1 MFVGGVLLT
10 MLKVIKK
17 RWGEKATSRPL
28 MQKEEGRTAF
38 SHSVFSI
45 SPIEGHMSYVCHHSP
60 WRSWKI
66 VSLTSPDPAGP
77 AAGLPCPR
85 LNHFVAAPA
94 FFVIFY
100 FSAFY
105 PQLNLSLFVFV
116 IVLGFSLSISLFQLF
131 RPNISHFQSL
141 ENCRSTLLN

>member
-1 MFVGGVLLT
+1 MCVCWGSLVDHAESDKKEMGGESNIT
-10 MLKVIKK
+10 TIDAK
-17 RWGEKATSRPL
+17 RRRPNSL
-28 MQKEEGRTAF
+28 FPFGLF
-38 SHSVFSI
+38 YI
-45 SPIEGHMSYVCHHSP
+45 SDRRPYVVCHSP

-94 FFVIFY
+94 FFAIFY